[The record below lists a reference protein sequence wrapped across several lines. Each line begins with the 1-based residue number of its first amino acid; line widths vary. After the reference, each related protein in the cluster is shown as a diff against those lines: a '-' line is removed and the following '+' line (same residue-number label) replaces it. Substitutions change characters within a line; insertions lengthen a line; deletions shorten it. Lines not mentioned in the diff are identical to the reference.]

1 MLTKK
6 QIVQK
11 LSSIDIEEKIIII
24 HSDITGLVFKDFS
37 VKKLWEIIFS
47 SFGKNKIYIFPTF
60 TFNFS
65 KNKIWDYHKTKS
77 ETGILSEYFRTKIA
91 NKRTIHPL
99 HSVAIY
105 SKKKSSLMK
114 HTSSSSF
121 GKGSIWEQLSK
132 SKNVCNIA
140 LGLNLDGGATFCHYA
155 EESQKVD
162 YREFINLPGNIY
174 DEKNKLVNKKFKYY
188 ARKKKNKILN
198 NWRKCEKDLKIKKII
213 KTYKFPKN
221 KYQILKMNTFEVTQF
236 LQKKIKKDSNYLIKK

>member
-6 QIVQK
+6 QIIQK
-11 LSSIDIEEKIIII
+11 LTSIDIKEKIIII

-37 VKKLWEIIFS
+37 VKKLWKIIFS
-47 SFGKNKIYIFPTF
+47 SFGMDKIYIFPTF
-60 TFNFS
+60 TFKFN
-65 KNKIWDYHKTKS
+65 KDKIWDYHKTKS

-105 SKKKSSLMK
+105 SKKNLSLFK

-132 SKNVCNIA
+132 SKNVCNIS

-155 EESQKVD
+155 EESQKVN
-162 YREFINLPGNIY
+162 YREFINLSGKIY
-174 DEKNKLVNKKFKYY
+174 DKKNKIVKKVFKYY
-188 ARKKKNKILN
+188 ARKRKKKILN
-198 NWRKCEKDLKIKKII
+198 DWRKCEKELKTKKII

-221 KYQILKMNTFEVTQF
+221 KYQILKMNTFEVTKF
-236 LQKKIKKDSNYLIKK
+236 LLKKIKKDSNYLIKR